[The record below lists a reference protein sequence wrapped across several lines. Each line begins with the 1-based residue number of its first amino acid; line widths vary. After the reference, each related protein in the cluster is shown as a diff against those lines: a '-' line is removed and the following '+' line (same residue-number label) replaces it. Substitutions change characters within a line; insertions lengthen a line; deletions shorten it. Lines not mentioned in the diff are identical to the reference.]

1 MLISYAPF
9 TTTSA
14 WTEVGPVYVHA
25 DACAGYEG
33 SELPSELRTGPRV
46 LRGYDRDR
54 RLLYDQV
61 RVVTDGEDVGRS
73 VAQLLSEDI
82 VDVVHVRAL
91 ATQCFTYAVARA
103 S

>member
-1 MLISYAPF
+1 MP
-9 TTTSA
+9 T
-14 WTEVGPVYVHA
+14 PVRVTRA
-25 DACAGYEG
+25 ASSRLSC
-33 SELPSELRTGPRV
+33 TGPRV